1 MHSHLQELKTKISN
15 IDLAFSGSITE
26 RYMKCG
32 KKGCKCQGTPPE
44 LHGPYYQWS
53 AKVNGITKTVRLKSS
68 EVDAY
73 KGWVKEGKHLDELIA
88 QWKKISLAVARREI

>member
-1 MHSHLQELKTKISN
+1 
-15 IDLAFSGSITE
+15 
-26 RYMKCG
+26 MKCG